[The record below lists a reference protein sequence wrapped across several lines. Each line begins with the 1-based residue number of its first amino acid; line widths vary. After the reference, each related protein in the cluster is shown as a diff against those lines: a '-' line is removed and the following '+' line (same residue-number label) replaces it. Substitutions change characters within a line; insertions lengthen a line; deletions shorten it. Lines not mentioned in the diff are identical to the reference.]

1 MSENNDL
8 RGQIESY
15 KKLVERYEL
24 LNAEIQLL
32 ITTAKES
39 SPDRELSPDD
49 LKRYREMARERDEA
63 FSEMRALQSQLMA
76 DDTTGEFTATG
87 EDNN

>member
-1 MSENNDL
+1 MSEDNEL
-8 RGQIESY
+8 RGQIDTY

-39 SPDRELSPDD
+39 NPDKELSPQD
-49 LKRYREMARERDEA
+49 LKRYREIARERDEA
-63 FSEMRALQSQLMA
+63 FSEMRALQRQLMA

-87 EDNN
+87 EDNL